1 MDIQKALLTIEQVSG
16 ASVERFQEGDSR
28 LLLQLRAAITA
39 GDIAGALGHHTGHA
53 FAVEE
58 SRPELMRLRLKIV
71 S

>member
-1 MDIQKALLTIEQVSG
+1 MDIQKALMGFEQVAS

-28 LLLQLRAAITA
+28 IQLHLRAPLTA
-39 GDIAGALGHHTGHA
+39 SEIAGTLGRMTGHA

-58 SRPELMRLRLKIV
+58 ARPELMRLRLKIV